1 MFNRGNAMPLKLH
14 CFGIALLGLVFG
26 IAMMLTPGKAEAQT
40 TGRMELVCVGGGS
53 AIKDASRSAYVT
65 DGWGNAASGTIYGTR
80 RVGFDD
86 EVSLW
91 IEGDEGR
98 IRMPS
103 IMLPIFRGGEDG
115 WFKLKSI
122 KLTDREIIGSISVN
136 PINNPKLRIDR
147 YTGAI
152 SIAGKAG
159 NFTGRC
165 VGNAPAYGQSPA
177 PSPQGPSGLYET
189 VGYLARNVPVP
200 FAVDAAAGTF
210 AVTKIEAFGTQLRM
224 NVQANDPRLSL
235 ANAASPANLQVICAD
250 PNFSQVLRLG
260 GSIRLTF
267 ISTSGALLGV
277 ATETGQS
284 CGF

>member
-1 MFNRGNAMPLKLH
+1 MPLKLH
-14 CFGIALLGLVFG
+14 CFGIALLAFG
-26 IAMMLTPGKAEAQT
+26 IAMMLTTGKAEAQA

-53 AIKDASRSAYVT
+53 AIKNDSRSAYVT

-103 IMLPIFRGGEDG
+103 IMLPIFRGGEAG

-165 VGNAPAYGQSPA
+165 AGYAPARRQSPA
-177 PSPQGPSGLYET
+177 PPGQRPATLYET
-189 VGYLARNVPVP
+189 VDYLARDATVP
-200 FAVDAAAGTF
+200 FTVDTAAGTV
-210 AVTKIEAFGTQLRM
+210 AVTKIEAFNTQLRM
-224 NVQANDPRLSL
+224 NVLVNDPQVAL
-235 ANAASPANLQVICAD
+235 AAVASPANLQVICAD
-250 PNFSQVLRLG
+250 PNFSEVLRLG

-267 ISTSGALLGV
+267 VRKSGALLGTT
-277 ATETGQS
+277 TETGQL

>member
-1 MFNRGNAMPLKLH
+1 MPLKPH
-14 CFGIALLGLVFG
+14 CFGIALWGLVFG
-26 IAMMLTPGKAEAQT
+26 FAIMLTAGKAEAQT
-40 TGRMELVCVGGGS
+40 TGRMELVCTGAGS
-53 AIKDASRSAYVT
+53 AIKGDSSSAYFS
-65 DGWGNAASGTIYGTR
+65 DNWGNSASGTIYGTR

-91 IEGDEGR
+91 IEGDGGR
-98 IRMPS
+98 IRMPA

-136 PINNPKLRIDR
+136 PINNPKLRVDR
-147 YTGAI
+147 FTGAI

-165 VGNAPAYGQSPA
+165 AGNTTAHGQSLA
-177 PSPQGPSGLYET
+177 PSPQGPSGSYEA
-189 VGYLARNVPVP
+189 VAYLARSSPVP
-200 FAVDAAAGTF
+200 FAVDATLGTF
-210 AVTKIEAFGTQLRM
+210 VVTKIEAADTQLRM
-224 NVQANDPRLSL
+224 NVQTNDPGLSL
-235 ANAASPANLQVICAD
+235 ADVASPANLQVICAD

-267 ISTSGALLGV
+267 VSKNGALLG
-277 ATETGQS
+277 TTTKTGQL

>member
-1 MFNRGNAMPLKLH
+1 MPFRLRF
-14 CFGIALLGLVFG
+14 FGISLFTLACGV
-26 IAMMLTPGKAEAQT
+26 AMTLTTGRAEAQAT
-40 TGRMELVCVGGGS
+40 DKMELVCVGGGS
-53 AIKDASRSAYVT
+53 AIKDDSRSGYVT
-65 DGWGNAASGTIYGTR
+65 DGWGNFASGTVYGTR

-103 IMLPIFRGGEDG
+103 IMLPLFRGGEDG

-122 KLTDREIIGSISVN
+122 KITEREILGSIAVN
-136 PINNPKLRIDR
+136 LINNPKLRIDR

-165 VGNAPAYGQSPA
+165 AEFAPAHRQRPNQAGQGHPTLF
-177 PSPQGPSGLYET
+177 QM
-189 VGYLARNVPVP
+189 VDYLARNVPVP

-210 AVTKIEAFGTQLRM
+210 AVTKIEAFNTQLRM
-224 NVQANDPRLSL
+224 NVQVDDPELSL
-235 ANAASPANLQVICAD
+235 ADVASPANLQVICAD
-250 PNFSQVLRLG
+250 PNFSEVLRLG

-267 ISTSGALLGV
+267 SGKGGALLGV
-277 ATETGQS
+277 ATETGRL